1 MNKEKSEVENI
12 RTQPEVGA
20 LWKKDQF
27 DNLKF
32 FCRIDVEEMEGLI
45 KKAKHNNSEKINLVG
60 YTCKKSYDGGK
71 NGPDF
76 ILVES
81 KFNNDKKIRVNNE

>member
-1 MNKEKSEVENI
+1 MSKEKSEVENI

-32 FCRIDVEEMEGLI
+32 FCRIDVKEMELLI
-45 KKAKHNNSEKINLVG
+45 KKAKRNSSEKINLVG
-60 YTCKKSYDGGK
+60 YTCKKSNESGK

-81 KFNNDKKIRVNNE
+81 KFNNDKKIRLNDE